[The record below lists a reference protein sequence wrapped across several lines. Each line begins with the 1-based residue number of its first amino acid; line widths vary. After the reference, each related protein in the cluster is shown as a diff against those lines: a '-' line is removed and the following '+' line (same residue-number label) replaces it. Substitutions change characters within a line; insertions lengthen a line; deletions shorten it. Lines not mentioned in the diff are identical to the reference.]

1 MCKRLLFIFTT
12 VSIFGQD
19 FNVSIY
25 GITVAKATWKIND
38 DNAELEYKTEGVAN
52 LIWPAENIYSTK
64 FDPNNYNFYSFT
76 KKINQGAL
84 NQSIFL
90 TMKDDSLIYNRKHRI
105 RTKPTYNL
113 FSLFA
118 LIQKNFKS
126 ELDTKWL
133 LFEHEGALFNGRFL
147 SAGIDTIDYNGEDIV
162 CDHFRFD
169 IKKKSEEEE
178 SFLDETD
185 RLMSY
190 SIKEKTI
197 RQIWVERNGNRR
209 IIKANILANGFP
221 FQVDIQND

>member
-1 MCKRLLFIFTT
+1 MYKPLLFIFTA

-19 FNVSIY
+19 FSITVY
-25 GITVAKATWKIND
+25 GIPVAKATWKLYD
-38 DNAELEYKTEGVAN
+38 DKVDLEYRTEGVPN

-84 NQSIFL
+84 NQSIL
-90 TMKDDSLIYNRKHRI
+90 LNMKDDSLIYNNKHRI

-113 FSLFA
+113 FSLLA
-118 LIQKNFKS
+118 LIQKNFTP
-126 ELDTKWL
+126 ELDTQWL
-133 LFEHEGALFNGRFL
+133 LFEHEGALFNGRFI
-147 SAGIDTIDYNGEDIV
+147 SAGIDTIYYNGENIV
-162 CDHFRFD
+162 CNHFRFD
-169 IKKKSEEEE
+169 IKKNDEES
-178 SFLDETD
+178 SFLDVTD
-185 RLMSY
+185 RLMNY
-190 SIKEKTI
+190 SIKENTT

>member
-38 DNAELEYKTEGVAN
+38 DNAELKYKTEGVAN

-64 FDPNNYNFYSFT
+64 FDSNNYNFYSFT

-84 NQSIFL
+84 NQSILL

-113 FSLFA
+113 FSLLA
-118 LIQKNFKS
+118 LIQKNFKP

-133 LFEHEGALFNGRFL
+133 LFEHEGALFDGRFL
-147 SAGIDTIDYNGEDIV
+147 SAGLDTIEYNGENIV
-162 CDHFRFD
+162 CDHFRLD
-169 IKKKSEEEE
+169 IKKNNEED
-178 SFLDETD
+178 SFLDETE